1 MANLIPNFELAE
13 QIGFKI
19 EIDARDVGDL
29 IQQGIGRFGEPF
41 RKTVERCSIVVNGRS
56 VSLLKG
62 KKTPLRKDDNVWLL
76 LPSGGG

>member
-1 MANLIPNFELAE
+1 MAILIPNFELAE

-19 EIDARDVGDL
+19 EIEAHTIGDL
-29 IQQGIGRFGEPF
+29 VQQGINRFGEPF
-41 RKTVERCSIVVNGRS
+41 RQTVERCSIVVNGRS

-62 KKTPLRKDDNVWLL
+62 KKTPLKKGDNVWLL